1 MNTQG
6 INLEASLNQFTGSMR
21 CYKMTLSDSVITEGI
36 KYLAEN
42 GRCFWLIS
50 DASIV
55 AKNLMDKSHFIT
67 IDFKRLCEAEQKRQ
81 GYEAH
86 IVYSDGND
94 NILETQT
101 YRVTDFPL
109 QKIRLYFVNNTLM
122 LPSEY

>member
-1 MNTQG
+1 MNTQET
-6 INLEASLNQFTGSMR
+6 NLKANLNQFTGSMR
-21 CYKMTLSDSVITEGI
+21 CYKMTLSNSVITEGI
-36 KYLAEN
+36 KYLAEK
-42 GRCFWLIS
+42 GKCFWLIS

-55 AKNLMDKSHFIT
+55 AKKLIDKSHFIT
-67 IDFKRLCEAEQKRQ
+67 IDFKRLSETEQKRQ

-86 IVYSDGND
+86 VVYSDGND

-109 QKIRLYFVNNTLM
+109 KKIRLYFVNNTLM